1 MATRIIMPKLGMT
14 MTEGTVVR
22 WRKKEGERVEKGEVI
37 LEIMSE
43 KIEYEVDAPESGV
56 LGKVIG
62 VEEEVY
68 PIGAILAVIVDEG
81 EEVPEELVKAA
92 PAPAATPAESQVKA
106 APPPT
111 RAVAGAPGERMKIS
125 PAAKKMAQE
134 MGVDITTLAGS
145 GPDGRIIKEDILRAA
160 EQGAPAAGEAAPR
173 PVSDV
178 EVLDVIPLKGV
189 RKVIADRM
197 QQSWDNTP
205 RVTEVMEADMTA
217 AETFRREN
225 LPGWEK
231 GFSVRVTFND
241 IILKAVAVA
250 LKEYPLLN
258 STIVDGELRRL
269 KEINV
274 GVAVALEEG
283 LIVPVIK
290 HADSKTLVE
299 LSRESRSLAVKA
311 REGKLTPDDVA
322 SRTFSI
328 TNLGAFGVEIFT
340 PIVNFP
346 DNAILGIGKITRKP
360 VVIGEDIAVR
370 SMVYLSL
377 VFNHKEVDGVPAAK
391 FLNRVKEILENPESL
406 KS

>member
-92 PAPAATPAESQVKA
+92 PAPPATPAAAVEEKGVKA

-111 RAVAGAPGERMKIS
+111 RAAAGAPGERMKIS
-125 PAAKKMAQE
+125 PAARKMAQE

-160 EQGAPAAGEAAPR
+160 GQGAPAAGEAAPR

-258 STIVDGELRRL
+258 STIVDGELRLL

-290 HADSKTLVE
+290 HADRKTLVE

-328 TNLGAFGVEIFT
+328 TPG
-340 PIVNFP
+340 
-346 DNAILGIGKITRKP
+346 
-360 VVIGEDIAVR
+360 
-370 SMVYLSL
+370 SL
-377 VFNHKEVDGVPAAK
+377 RGGDFHPH
-391 FLNRVKEILENPESL
+391 R
-406 KS
+406 